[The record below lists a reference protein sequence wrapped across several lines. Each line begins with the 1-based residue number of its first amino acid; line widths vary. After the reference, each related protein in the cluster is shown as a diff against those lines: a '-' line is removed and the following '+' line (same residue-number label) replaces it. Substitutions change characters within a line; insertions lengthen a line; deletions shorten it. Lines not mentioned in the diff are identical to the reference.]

1 MLLEYHYFVNI
12 YFDIVFFHSLL
23 SDSNSLSLLWYVSL
37 SQMKGES
44 GKPFKTTQF
53 HFTTWPDHGVP
64 DYATPILGFH
74 RRVKSQHKPS
84 RGPLLVHCSA
94 GVGRTGTY
102 IALDNILDQIAA
114 ENVVGVSSTIVKAR
128 KQRMKMVQTQVSTR
142 LDTEAYTSN
151 CNSIHHKS
159 GFECDVFFR

>member
-1 MLLEYHYFVNI
+1 MFFDCLLHTLI
-12 YFDIVFFHSLL
+12 FFRCL
-23 SDSNSLSLLWYVSL
+23 SL

-102 IALDNILDQIAA
+102 IALDNVLDQIAA
-114 ENVVGVSSTIVKAR
+114 EDIIDISGTIVKAR
-128 KQRMKMVQTQVSTR
+128 NQRMKMVQTQVSTYYI
-142 LDTEAYTSN
+142 DTETSN
-151 CNSIHHKS
+151 CNSHCLRGGPTCVHKS
-159 GFECDVFFR
+159 LQVQCIDVIAVT

>member
-1 MLLEYHYFVNI
+1 MLTVMFNSNFVNI
-12 YFDIVFFHSLL
+12 YFVDIVFFDCLL
-23 SDSNSLSLLWYVSL
+23 HTLIYFRCLSL

-64 DYATPILGFH
+64 DYATPILAFH

-84 RGPLLVHCSA
+84 KGPILIHCSA

-102 IALDNILDQIAA
+102 IALDNVLDQIAA
-114 ENVVGVSSTIVKAR
+114 EGMIDISGTIVRAR
-128 KQRMKMVQTQVSTR
+128 NQRMKMVQTQVST
-142 LDTEAYTSN
+142 
-151 CNSIHHKS
+151 I
-159 GFECDVFFR
+159 